1 MKLSELTVN
10 EAAPLV
16 GAGALALG
24 RAAAPHIA
32 RGAKSG
38 YNKLKGAIQTA
49 RAPKAPAAPAPKGRP
64 GRKKSGA
71 AQSTSTPAPAA
82 PTAAPTAAPV
92 ARSAAGKVL
101 DKSAQVAKKYPITT
115 ATVAGGVARNW
126 LDDESTGVGDA
137 IGKNLGDL
145 AGIAAT
151 IPGSAYKQA
160 SRNVTATDKIDTPI
174 RSADKTADKEPVPA
188 AEPQPTYNLDLLN
201 NESSEIISSILKL
214 SGQRPITERDNTVG
228 IIKPKQIKTLTE
240 NAQVAECGGIMP
252 NSSTSSQPATLNI
265 SATASSGDEVANML
279 KSIMQLAG
287 VKPVEPNMMP
297 QGEILPTVKP
307 TQILGKTLEQR
318 LAEIE
323 SSTNSTEDF
332 DEGLGRELGNTPRD
346 NMIKRLSPTVMDQ
359 GTLMKSVAKVINSPE
374 FTSDT
379 VLKIVDAG
387 SSITHPVGKFI
398 QKEFDELQYDLGRKY
413 EDMPEEVAEQLI
425 VQLKQRTQG
434 SVEESVF
441 GAETVTTSGGNTYKF
456 KSLDDGQYAMID
468 YGSGKIKLYY
478 DYNAGGYDPEES
490 KASDPRVQK
499 ILSGIEGLID
509 RDDDS
514 VDDFVDMIMQRA
526 VKGSVEEGACGDCG
540 GNPCECAME
549 ETYDNTPEERVEPYD
564 PNNMA
569 HVINKVSS
577 KELASTP
584 YQSASNP
591 LSEAPVETKKVDEDV
606 YHGLFK
612 AYQEFKNSQ

>member
-1 MKLSELTVN
+1 MKLSELTSSIN
-10 EAAPLV
+10 EAIPLAV
-16 GAGALALG
+16 AAL
-24 RAAAPHIA
+24 A
-32 RGAKSG
+32 RGAIPAAIKYGKKGYQTYKKS
-38 YNKLKGAIQTA
+38 KA
-49 RAPKAPAAPAPKGRP
+49 APAAPKTGTTTRTRA
-64 GRKKSGA
+64 
-71 AQSTSTPAPAA
+71 APAQQKPEA
-82 PTAAPTAAPV
+82 SKGNIIKRYPKTAGAVGTGYLGYDIAKM
-92 ARSAAGKVL
+92 GDDDYL
-101 DKSAQVAKKYPITT
+101 DI
-115 ATVAGGVARNW
+115 GGVAGRAY
-126 LDDESTGVGDA
+126 DRA
-137 IGKNLGDL
+137 KNLVYD
-145 AGIAAT
+145 
-151 IPGSAYKQA
+151 P
-160 SRNVTATDKIDTPI
+160 R
-174 RSADKTADKEPVPA
+174 RSADKPSNQESPA
-188 AEPQPTYNLDLLN
+188 AAPQPTPEPEQPKFKPTYNLDLLK
-201 NESSEIISSILKL
+201 NESLDLISSILKL
-214 SGQRPITERDNTVG
+214 SGQRAITERDNTVG

-240 NAQVAECGGIMP
+240 SAQIAECGGMMP

-287 VKPVEPNMMP
+287 VKPVEPSMMP

-332 DEGLGRELGNTPRD
+332 DEGLGRELGDTPRD
-346 NMIKRLSPTVMDQ
+346 NMIKRLSPTIMDEE
-359 GTLMKSVAKVINSPE
+359 TLMKKVAKVINSPE

-387 SSITHPVGKFI
+387 SSITHPVGKFL
-398 QKEFDELQYDLGRKY
+398 QKEFEELQYDLGRKY

-425 VQLKQRTQG
+425 VQLRQRTQ
-434 SVEESVF
+434 
-441 GAETVTTSGGNTYKF
+441 
-456 KSLDDGQYAMID
+456 
-468 YGSGKIKLYY
+468 
-478 DYNAGGYDPEES
+478 
-490 KASDPRVQK
+490 
-499 ILSGIEGLID
+499 
-509 RDDDS
+509 
-514 VDDFVDMIMQRA
+514 
-526 VKGSVEEGACGDCG
+526 GSVEEGACGDCG

>member
-1 MKLSELTVN
+1 MKLSELTSTVS
-10 EAAPLV
+10 EALPLAAIAAARAAPAAWK
-16 GAGALALG
+16 AGKKAYQAY
-24 RAAAPHIA
+24 
-32 RGAKSG
+32 K
-38 YNKLKGAIQTA
+38 KGKA
-49 RAPKAPAAPAPKGRP
+49 APAAPKTGTTTRTRAAPAQQKPEAPKGNILTRNP
-64 GRKKSGA
+64 KTTAAGA
-71 AQSTSTPAPAA
+71 AYLGYDAA
-82 PTAAPTAAPV
+82 TM
-92 ARSAAGKVL
+92 GDDDYL
-101 DKSAQVAKKYPITT
+101 DI
-115 ATVAGGVARNW
+115 GGVAGRT
-126 LDDESTGVGDA
+126 LDRV
-137 IGKNLGDL
+137 KNL
-145 AGIAAT
+145 
-151 IPGSAYKQA
+151 AYDPK
-160 SRNVTATDKIDTPI
+160 
-174 RSADKTADKEPVPA
+174 RSANNPADKETVPA
-188 AEPQPTYNLDLLN
+188 AEPQPTPEPEQPKFKPTYNLDLLK
-201 NESSEIISSILKL
+201 NESLDLISSILKL
-214 SGQRPITERDNTVG
+214 SGQRAITERDNTVG

-240 NAQVAECGGIMP
+240 SAQVAECGGMMP

-297 QGEILPTVKP
+297 QGDMLPIVKP

-332 DEGLGRELGNTPRD
+332 DESLGRELGDTPRD
-346 NMIKRLSPTVMDQ
+346 NMIKRLSPTIMDEE
-359 GTLMKSVAKVINSPE
+359 TLMKKVAKVINSPE

-387 SSITHPVGKFI
+387 SSITHPVGKFL
-398 QKEFDELQYDLGRKY
+398 QKEFEELQYDLGRKY

-425 VQLKQRTQG
+425 VQLRQRTQ
-434 SVEESVF
+434 
-441 GAETVTTSGGNTYKF
+441 
-456 KSLDDGQYAMID
+456 
-468 YGSGKIKLYY
+468 
-478 DYNAGGYDPEES
+478 
-490 KASDPRVQK
+490 
-499 ILSGIEGLID
+499 
-509 RDDDS
+509 
-514 VDDFVDMIMQRA
+514 
-526 VKGSVEEGACGDCG
+526 GSVEEGACGDCG